1 MTGEK
6 YDGDTC
12 YVSPGGT
19 AEGPDGRDLEGGFHY
34 SVIEDTDAKQA
45 AIVGATAQ
53 VALWEKRAAAGGG
66 GFTARQLENAKAH
79 LAEVEAAPFHIPD
92 QKLYLDDDGV
102 YSIAEDGDESWHDRK
117 HQRFASFDL
126 EDGSDGI
133 RVTEDELGPM
143 KEFLDGL
150 RKPKEGG
157 E

>member
-1 MTGEK
+1 MATEK
-6 YDGDTC
+6 YDGDAC

-19 AEGPDGRDLEGGFHY
+19 VEGPDGSDLEGGFHY
-34 SVIEDTDAKQA
+34 SVVEDTDAKAA
-45 AIVGATAQ
+45 AIAGAQAQ
-53 VALWEKRAAAGGG
+53 VDLWQKRADRGGG
-66 GFTARQLENAKAH
+66 GFTARQLESAQAA
-79 LAEVEAAPFHIPD
+79 LAEIEAAPFHIPD
-92 QKLYLDDDGV
+92 QKLFLDDDGQFW
-102 YSIAEDGDESWHDRK
+102 IAEDGDESWHGRK

-150 RKPKEGG
+150 RSKKGG